1 MGRPLLV
8 IPIRDAALLQHRDV
22 ILKLA
27 RQLGSGVIESI
38 PVRLGCLSELV
49 DQAQEVQ
56 LPPLQQKPVPCSEPA
71 KPLLRDATDL
81 RDLTAAE
88 EQELDDTPI
97 EQLSQR
103 LWNSALLH
111 EQAEVLELLQ
121 RRLGPQGI
129 QRSPR
134 VSRWP
139 CAPCLRRC
147 INGACV
153 VKTGT
158 WCGAVLAPWG
168 WCIPSWKMP

>member
-1 MGRPLLV
+1 M
-8 IPIRDAALLQHRDV
+8 IPIREAALNQHRDV
-22 ILKLA
+22 VLKLA

-49 DQAQEVQ
+49 DQGQEVQ
-56 LPPLQQKPVPCSEPA
+56 LPPLQQKPVPRSEQPQHV
-71 KPLLRDATDL
+71 LRDATDL

-88 EQELDDTPI
+88 EQELDETPI

-129 QRSPR
+129 QRSPEGHPVALR
-134 VSRWP
+134 TLLEEVYQRGLRCEDWNVE
-139 CAPCLRRC
+139 RRC
-147 INGACV
+147 AGAMGMV
-153 VKTGT
+153 HPQ
-158 WCGAVLAPWG
+158 LEDLSL
-168 WCIPSWKMP
+168 IHI

>member
-1 MGRPLLV
+1 M

-38 PVRLGCLSELV
+38 PVVRLGCLSELV

-56 LPPLQQKPVPCSEPA
+56 LPPLQQKPVPRSEPA

-81 RDLTAAE
+81 RDLTAVE
-88 EQELDDTPI
+88 EQELDDIPI

-129 QRSPR
+129 QRSPEGH
-134 VSRWP
+134 
-139 CAPCLRRC
+139 PCLLY
-147 INGACV
+147 
-153 VKTGT
+153 TS
-158 WCGAVLAPWG
+158 
-168 WCIPSWKMP
+168 PSPRDRQKSRMPSSA